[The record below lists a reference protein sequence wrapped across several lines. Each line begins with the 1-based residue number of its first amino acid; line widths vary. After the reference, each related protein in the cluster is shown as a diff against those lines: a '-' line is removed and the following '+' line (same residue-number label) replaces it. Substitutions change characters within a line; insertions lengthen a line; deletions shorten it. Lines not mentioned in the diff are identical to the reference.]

1 MESKLDH
8 VEVICALHTG
18 CCRTTVK
25 FKVLEFK
32 VHLIQIQ
39 IHIRFFES
47 FLFIIVKSKEL

>member
-8 VEVICALHTG
+8 VEVSCALHTG

-32 VHLIQIQ
+32 VHLIQI
-39 IHIRFFES
+39 HIRFFES